1 MTNRLR
7 IEEIKHQQQ
16 QHMIK
21 KQELQKLAQSAL
33 TNGDSESSVEN
44 QTDADLKDKMRN
56 ENQET
61 NSELDDIKE
70 QDHKK
75 SLENQNTTGN
85 LYISTKSS
93 QSGDVNNLNSSHLIE
108 IKQSQ
113 ENNNSTPNK
122 LTNGQTNNPGK
133 SF

>member
-1 MTNRLR
+1 
-7 IEEIKHQQQ
+7 
-16 QHMIK
+16 MIK